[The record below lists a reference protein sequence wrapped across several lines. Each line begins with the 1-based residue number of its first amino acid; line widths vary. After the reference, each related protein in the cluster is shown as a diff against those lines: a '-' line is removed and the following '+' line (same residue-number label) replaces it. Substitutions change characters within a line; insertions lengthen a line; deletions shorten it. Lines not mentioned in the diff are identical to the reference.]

1 MERQGNGMKHGAE
14 HGLNEDCAV
23 LRDGQANCIGL
34 DLRYSMLCL
43 HGVDLLSLIAR
54 RSQHDAYVK

>member
-1 MERQGNGMKHGAE
+1 MERQGNGLKHGAE

-23 LRDGQANCIGL
+23 PRDGQADCIGL
-34 DLRYSMLCL
+34 YLRYSMLCL

-54 RSQHDAYVK
+54 CRQHHTYVK

>member
-1 MERQGNGMKHGAE
+1 MKHGAE
-14 HGLNEDCAV
+14 HGLNEDYAV